1 MIGNG
6 LERLAT
12 EIHEIIARI
21 PVRRH
26 RTQITVLH
34 TFTAL
39 LLQPA
44 RASHTAYLLHVL
56 DTAITGVVSYTTV
69 Y

>member
-26 RTQITVLH
+26 RTQITVLQPPSPAAGAGPL
-34 TFTAL
+34 TARPRML
-39 LLQPA
+39 AL
-44 RASHTAYLLHVL
+44 
-56 DTAITGVVSYTTV
+56 
-69 Y
+69 